1 MHILVINP
9 NSTASM
15 TRTIEAAAKTAAGA
29 GTMITAVN
37 PTDTPPAIQ
46 GAEDGEAALPGLF
59 RLFQAEVVEKGGY
72 DACIIAC
79 FDDTG
84 LMALKRRSPVPVI
97 GIGEAAFHAATLVGE
112 RFSVVTTL
120 GVSVPVI
127 EGNLAAYGFA
137 GHCAKVRASEVP
149 VLALETDKD
158 ASCETIAAE
167 IAIALADDKP
177 DAIVLGCAGMADL
190 ALTLSDRFRLPVIDG
205 VAVAI
210 ALAEGLRAANADR
223 WVGSARGMHVA

>member
-1 MHILVINP
+1 MHILLINP
-9 NSTASM
+9 NSTAAM
-15 TRTIEAAAKTAAGA
+15 TRSIEAAARAAA
-29 GTMITAVN
+29 RVDTRITAVN

-46 GAEDGEAALPGLF
+46 GPEDGAAALPGLF
-59 RLFQAEVVEKGGY
+59 RLFDAEVIDKGGY

-84 LMALKRRSPVPVI
+84 LMTLKRRSPIPVI

-112 RFSVVTTL
+112 WFSVVTTL

-127 EGNLAAYGFA
+127 EANLAAYGFA
-137 GHCAKVRASEVP
+137 KRCRKVRASEVP

-158 ASCETIAAE
+158 GSCDTIAAE
-167 IAIALADDKP
+167 IATSIADDKP

-205 VAVAI
+205 VATAV
-210 ALAEGLRAANADR
+210 ALAEALRAANADR
-223 WVGSARGMHVA
+223 WTGTAGGARIA